1 MSLKEIVLK
10 NRSYRRFYQDR
21 KVSVKELE
29 ELVDIARNVASG
41 ANRQPLRYKVVC
53 DASDNEKVFST
64 LKWAAALTDW
74 DGPKEGEKPAG
85 YIIICSPV
93 DVQAPRDEGIA
104 AQTILL
110 SATEKGLGGCMFASV
125 NIPKLNKRLEL
136 PSELS
141 ARLVIA
147 IGYPKE
153 EVVIEEVSC
162 TDNLKYY
169 RDEENVH
176 HVPKLKLEDVLL

>member
-1 MSLKEIVLK
+1 M
-10 NRSYRRFYQDR
+10 
-21 KVSVKELE
+21 
-29 ELVDIARNVASG
+29 
-41 ANRQPLRYKVVC
+41 
-53 DASDNEKVFST
+53 
-64 LKWAAALTDW
+64 
-74 DGPKEGEKPAG
+74 
-85 YIIICSPV
+85 
-93 DVQAPRDEGIA
+93 
-104 AQTILL
+104 QT
-110 SATEKGLGGCMFASV
+110 ASV
-125 NIPKLNKRLEL
+125 NIPELNKRLEL

-153 EVVIEEVSC
+153 EVVIDEVSC

>member
-1 MSLKEIVLK
+1 M
-10 NRSYRRFYQDR
+10 
-21 KVSVKELE
+21 
-29 ELVDIARNVASG
+29 
-41 ANRQPLRYKVVC
+41 
-53 DASDNEKVFST
+53 FST

-85 YIIICSPV
+85 YIIMCSPV

-125 NIPKLNKRLEL
+125 NIPELNKRLEL

-141 ARLVIA
+141 ARLVTA
-147 IGYPKE
+147 
-153 EVVIEEVSC
+153 
-162 TDNLKYY
+162 
-169 RDEENVH
+169 
-176 HVPKLKLEDVLL
+176 